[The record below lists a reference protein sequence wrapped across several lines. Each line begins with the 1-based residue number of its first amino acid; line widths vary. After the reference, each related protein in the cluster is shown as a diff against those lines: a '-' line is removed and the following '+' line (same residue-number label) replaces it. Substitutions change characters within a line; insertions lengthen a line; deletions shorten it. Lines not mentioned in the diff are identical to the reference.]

1 MRTFP
6 LLSRLGLLLSL
17 LAACAPVSP
26 PTTSP
31 SPAATVSP
39 ASSLTSSNT
48 IQNTTTQTDI
58 RPNSKGQRLE
68 VGEVEGEFSL
78 PSGTSAF
85 LVQSQIAHFN
95 PVNLDLLLG
104 APAYAQGMDENAVD
118 EISDD
123 QIRQFKARIDDEA
136 VTMVID
142 KISRDAN
149 GDRIVAYHLTQVPI
163 LEINQV
169 LEFYSPSETINLKGL
184 LPKIKANV
192 RTRLNQRIDLDST
205 AALEVVQRDTG
216 AIVHQITPDELRDLA
231 KRPEVIE
238 FRDFMKVQIKRK
250 DNKKRKFTNIIED
263 FDPKTRI
270 LPKLQSKLDDL
281 NTRQLKQCAQNPEQC
296 LQVLKQCRPTP
307 LKACPKP
314 EDRLNQARAG
324 IVRPGILFPRAA
336 SPSPLPPP
344 RLLR

>member
-1 MRTFP
+1 MRSFP
-6 LLSRLGLLLSL
+6 LLSRLGLMLSL
-17 LAACAPVSP
+17 LAACAPATP

-31 SPAATVSP
+31 SPATA
-39 ASSLTSSNT
+39 LTSSNT
-48 IQNTTTQTDI
+48 IQNTSTQTDI

-68 VGEVEGEFSL
+68 VGDVEGEFSL

-85 LVQSQIAHFN
+85 LVQSQMVHFN
-95 PVNLDLLLG
+95 HFNLDLLLG
-104 APAYAQGMDENAVD
+104 APAYAQDMD

-149 GDRIVAYHLTQVPI
+149 GERVVAYHLTQVPV

-184 LPKIKANV
+184 LPQIKANV

-205 AALEVVQRDTG
+205 AAVEVIQRDSG
-216 AIVHQITPDELRDLA
+216 SIVHQITPDELRDLA

-250 DNKKRKFTNIIED
+250 DNKQRKFTAIIEE

-270 LPKLQSKLDDL
+270 LPKLQAKLDDL

-296 LQVLKQCRPTP
+296 LQVLKQCRPTQF
-307 LKACPKP
+307 KVCPKP

>member
-1 MRTFP
+1 MRSFP
-6 LLSRLGLLLSL
+6 LWSRLCLLVSL
-17 LAACAPVSP
+17 LAACAPATP

-31 SPAATVSP
+31 SPATA
-39 ASSLTSSNT
+39 LTSSNT

-85 LVQSQIAHFN
+85 LVQSRMVHFN
-95 PVNLDLLLG
+95 HFNLDLLLG
-104 APAYAQGMDENAVD
+104 APAYAQSMD

-123 QIRQFKARIDDEA
+123 QIRQFKARIDEEA

-149 GDRIVAYHLTQVPI
+149 GERVVAYHLTQVPV

-184 LPKIKANV
+184 LPQIKANV
-192 RTRLNQRIDLDST
+192 RTRLSQRVDLDST
-205 AALEVVQRDTG
+205 AAVEVIQRDG
-216 AIVHQITPDELRDLA
+216 DSVVHQITPDELRELA
-231 KRPEVIE
+231 QRPEVIE

-250 DNKKRKFTNIIED
+250 ENKQRNFSAIIDD
-263 FDPKTRI
+263 FDLKAKV
-270 LPKLQSKLDDL
+270 LPKLQAKLDDL
-281 NTRQLKQCAQNPEQC
+281 NARQLKQCAQNPEQC
-296 LQVLKQCRPTP
+296 LQVLKQCRPTRI
-307 LKACPKP
+307 KACPKP

-336 SPSPLPPP
+336 SSSSSPLPLP

>member
-1 MRTFP
+1 MKPFP

-17 LAACAPVSP
+17 LAACAPATS

-31 SPAATVSP
+31 SPATA
-39 ASSLTSSNT
+39 LTSSNT

-85 LVQSQIAHFN
+85 LVQSQMVHFHHFN
-95 PVNLDLLLG
+95 LGLLLG
-104 APAYAQGMDENAVD
+104 APAYAQGMDENGGD

-149 GDRIVAYHLTQVPI
+149 GERVVAYHLKQVPV

-184 LPKIKANV
+184 LPQIKANV

-250 DNKKRKFTNIIED
+250 DNKQRKFTAIIEE
-263 FDPKTRI
+263 FDPKTKI
-270 LPKLQSKLDDL
+270 LPKLQAKLDDL

-296 LQVLKQCRPTP
+296 LQVLKQCRPTQ

-336 SPSPLPPP
+336 SPSPPPLP